1 MTGNDMIDD
10 DFDDNLDSEID
21 AEETSTD
28 LPKKD
33 SEMSAKTR
41 KRIDE
46 LLEKKRLRE
55 LLDED
60 EWEL

>member
-1 MTGNDMIDD
+1 MSRSKII
-10 DFDDNLDSEID
+10 ED
-21 AEETSTD
+21 AEANIGEDEYQENISSNADKD
-28 LPKKD
+28 LGKAD
-33 SEMSAKTR
+33 NAVTR

-46 LLEKKRLRE
+46 LLEKKRLKE